1 VDDEKNNLIYVKAE
15 KNLPKEI
22 RIQIGDELVISKNVD
37 IKNGDI
43 IAVDLNSNIILSR
56 IKKVILRYILI
67 DYSSVV
73 LDINDRRILGKV
85 IKVVVNV

>member
-1 VDDEKNNLIYVKAE
+1 MDDEKNNLIYVKAE